1 VRLKDKTAI
10 ITGSA
15 DGIGKAIAVRFS
27 KEGANVIIC
36 DINER
41 RGKSVV
47 KLLNKENQMAI
58 FVKCDVSIP
67 KEANRTIKESLN
79 HFKKIDILVNNAG
92 IMNNYPIEKLK
103 VEDWDRTMGINL
115 RGVFLFSKAVMPYMK
130 RQKSGKIINISS
142 LAGKTGGIMAGI
154 DYSTSKGGILAFTKS
169 LAREL
174 APYNINV
181 NAICP
186 GTTKTGLV
194 KKFTNKEQNGLLRR
208 IPLGRFGKPVDIA
221 SCALFL
227 ASDESGYITGTTIDV
242 NGGLLM
248 D

>member
-1 VRLKDKTAI
+1 MRLKDKTAI

-15 DGIGKAIAVRFS
+15 DGIGKAIAIRFA
-27 KEGANVIIC
+27 KEGASVVIC

-41 RGKSVV
+41 LGKSVAR
-47 KLLNKENQMAI
+47 LLNKKNQRAI
-58 FVKCDVSIP
+58 FVKCDVSIQ
-67 KEANRTIKESLN
+67 EEVNQVIKENLS
-79 HFKKIDILVNNAG
+79 HFKRIDILVNNAG

-103 VEDWDRTMGINL
+103 AGDWDRTMAINL
-115 RGVFLFSKAVMPYMK
+115 RGAFLFSKAVIPYM
-130 RQKSGKIINISS
+130 RREKSGKIINISS
-142 LAGKTGGIMAGI
+142 LAGKTGGIMVGI

-186 GTTKTGLV
+186 GTTKTGLI
-194 KKFTNKEQNGLLRR
+194 KKFTNKERNKLLRK
-208 IPLGRFGKPVDIA
+208 IPLGRLGKPADIA

-227 ASDESGYITGTTIDV
+227 ASDESSYITGATIDV